1 LDFHLIVYVIVL
13 FILIVISALCSM
25 TETAISS
32 VNIIRIKANA
42 KKGDK
47 AAKRVYKLSKKY
59 SETLTTILVFNN
71 IVNILSTSL
80 ATYVFSKS
88 LGSSGVVY
96 ATVIMTVL
104 ILLFG
109 EITPK
114 IVAKQNAEKIMYVV
128 APIFDVL
135 VRIMFPITKLVQL
148 FENKFNKDKK
158 KITATEDELL
168 EIVQTI
174 EFEGVLNQGES
185 ELIQNAVSFDDKKV
199 SNVMLKKE
207 DVIFLYDTSD
217 SKTIRDTIISQKYS
231 RIPVVCKNTGKVIGM
246 IHEGDLIDDILSDK
260 KISIQSLL
268 KDVIYVTPNK
278 KLSYALEK
286 IQKSRMH
293 MAVVV
298 DNNEDHN
305 FLGIITL
312 EDIIEELVGE
322 IYDEYDDLPANVLE
336 IGLHTF
342 HINPNIDV
350 KFFFDNYLENIEL
363 PKIKSKTFIGWL
375 KEMEKNKIKK
385 NQEFVY
391 KNIKMKVLSIE
402 GVNPTKIEL
411 TFKTNY
417 ENDEDII

>member
-1 LDFHLIVYVIVL
+1 MDFHLAIYII
-13 FILIVISALCSM
+13 ILIILIMISALCSM

-32 VNIIRIKANA
+32 VNIIRVKAKA

-47 AAKRVYKLSKKY
+47 AAKRVYRLSKKY
-59 SETLTTILVFNN
+59 SETLTTILIFNN

-80 ATYVFSKS
+80 ATYIFSKQ
-88 LGSSGVVY
+88 LGSTGVVY
-96 ATVIMTVL
+96 ATVIMTIL

-109 EITPK
+109 EISPK
-114 IVAKQNAEKIMYVV
+114 IIAKQNAEKIMYKV
-128 APIFDVL
+128 APIFELL
-135 VRIMFPITKLVQL
+135 VRIMFPITKLVEML
-148 FENKFNKDKK
+148 ENKFNKDKK

-199 SNVMLKKE
+199 SSIMLKKE
-207 DVIFLYDTSD
+207 DVIFLYDTAD

-231 RIPVVCKNTGKVIGM
+231 RIPIVCKNTNKVIGM
-246 IHEGDLIDDILSDK
+246 IHEGDLIDDILSGK
-260 KISIQSLL
+260 NISIQSLI

-293 MAVVV
+293 MAIVV

-342 HINPNIDV
+342 QINPNIEV
-350 KFFFDNYLENIEL
+350 KYFFNNYLENIEL
-363 PKIKSKTFIGWL
+363 PKINSKTFVGWL
-375 KEMEKNKIKK
+375 KEMEKNKIRK
-385 NQEFVY
+385 NQEFHY
-391 KNIKMKVLSIE
+391 KNVKMKVLSLE
-402 GVNPTKIEL
+402 GTNPTKIEL
-411 TFKTNY
+411 TFTTNY
-417 ENDEDII
+417 EIDDDII

>member
-1 LDFHLIVYVIVL
+1 MDFHLIVYVIVL
-13 FILIVISALCSM
+13 FVLIMISALCSM

-32 VNIIRIKANA
+32 VNIIRIKAKA

-47 AAKRVYKLSKKY
+47 SAKRVYKLSKKY

-80 ATYVFSKS
+80 ATYIFSKS

-96 ATVIMTVL
+96 ATVIMTIL

-114 IVAKQNAEKIMYVV
+114 IIAKQNAEKIMYIV
-128 APIFDVL
+128 APIFEVL
-135 VRIMFPITKLVQL
+135 VLLMFPVTKMVQL
-148 FENKFNKDKK
+148 FEKRFSKDKK

-199 SNVMLKKE
+199 SSVMLKKE

-217 SKTIRDTIISQKYS
+217 SKTIKDTIISQKYS

-342 HINPNIDV
+342 HINPNIEV
-350 KFFFDNYLENIEL
+350 KYFFDNYLENIEL
-363 PKIKSKTFIGWL
+363 PKIKSKTFVGWL

-385 NQEFVY
+385 NQEFIY

-402 GVNPTKIEL
+402 GVNPSKIEL

-417 ENDEDII
+417 EDEDII

>member
-1 LDFHLIVYVIVL
+1 
-13 FILIVISALCSM
+13 M

-42 KKGDK
+42 KKGNK

>member
-1 LDFHLIVYVIVL
+1 MDLELVVYIIVL
-13 FILIVISALCSM
+13 LILICISALCSM

-32 VNIIRIKANA
+32 VNIIRIKAKA

-47 AAKRVYKLSKKY
+47 KAKRVYKLSKKY

-80 ATYVFSKS
+80 ATYIFSKH
-88 LGSSGVVY
+88 LGSSGVAY
-96 ATVIMTVL
+96 ATVIMTIV
-104 ILLFG
+104 ILLCG

-114 IVAKQNAEKIMYVV
+114 IIAKQNSEKVMYKV
-128 APIFDVL
+128 APVFEFLIK
-135 VRIMFPITKLVQL
+135 IMFPITKLVQL
-148 FENKFNKDKK
+148 FEKKFTKDKK

-185 ELIQNAVSFDDKKV
+185 ELIQNALTFDDKKV

-207 DVIFLYDTSD
+207 DVIYLYDTSD
-217 SKTIRDTIISQKYS
+217 SKTIKETVINQKYS
-231 RIPVVCKNTGKVIGM
+231 RIPVVCKNTNKVIGV
-246 IHEGDLIDDILSDK
+246 IHEGDLIDDILSGK
-260 KISIQSLL
+260 NISIQSLL

-278 KLSYALEK
+278 KLAYALEK

-293 MAVVV
+293 MAIVV

-342 HINPNIDV
+342 QINPNIEV
-350 KFFFDNYLENIEL
+350 KYFFNNYLENMEI
-363 PKIKSKTFIGWL
+363 PNIKSKTFVGWL
-375 KEMEKNKIKK
+375 KELNNGKIRK
-385 NQEFVY
+385 NQEFNY
-391 KNIKMKVLSIE
+391 KNIKMKVLSIDA
-402 GVNPTKIEL
+402 GIPTKIEL
-411 TFKTNY
+411 TFTTNY
-417 ENDEDII
+417 KEDEM

>member
-1 LDFHLIVYVIVL
+1 M
-13 FILIVISALCSM
+13 ISALCSM

-32 VNIIRIKANA
+32 VNIIRIKAKA
-42 KKGDK
+42 KKKDK
-47 AAKRVYKLSKKY
+47 AAKRVYRLSKKY
-59 SETLTTILVFNN
+59 SETLTTILIFNN
-71 IVNILSTSL
+71 VVNILSTSL
-80 ATYVFSKS
+80 ATYIFSKT

-96 ATVIMTVL
+96 ATVMMTIL

-114 IVAKQNAEKIMYVV
+114 IIAKQNAEKVMYKV
-128 APIFDVL
+128 APIFEIL
-135 VRIMFPITKLVQL
+135 VRIMFPITKLVEK
-148 FENKFNKDKK
+148 FENRFTKDKK

-199 SNVMLKKE
+199 SDVMLKRE

-217 SKTIRDTIISQKYS
+217 SKTIRDTVISQKYS
-231 RIPVVCKNTGKVIGM
+231 RIPVVCKNTNKVIGV
-246 IHEGDLIDDILSDK
+246 IHEGDLIDDILSGK
-260 KISIQSLL
+260 NISIQSLL

-278 KLSYALEK
+278 KLPYALEK

-293 MAVVV
+293 MAIVV

-342 HINPNIDV
+342 HINPNIEV
-350 KFFFDNYLENIEL
+350 KYFFDNYLENIEL
-363 PKIKSKTFIGWL
+363 PKIKSKTFLGWL
-375 KEMEKNKIKK
+375 KELEKNKIRK
-385 NQEFVY
+385 NQEFTY
-391 KNIKMKVLSIE
+391 KNIKMKVLSID
-402 GVNPTKIEL
+402 GGNPTKIEL
-411 TFKTNY
+411 TFTTNY
-417 ENDEDII
+417 EELDEEII